1 MVDLLRGVALVGVG
15 AANLLVFNTSNGHF
29 ESYAQRFPDA
39 LNQFALQF
47 FMVFLKGK
55 FYSLFALLFGLSAAL
70 ALQARGVGPFLK
82 RAAVLGVLGVLHLLL
97 VWRGD
102 VLLQYALMGLLLLL
116 IRRWPTT
123 LQVGVAVSLFLL
135 GFAETWLA
143 PPAPEPIPLPDS
155 SYWQAVWERSSHTF
169 LTSWALEDWLYQAR
183 IFAWLLLGYL
193 LGEGKRYE
201 QFLRPKAVVRV
212 LLAAGMSLLLAG
224 VLIQV
229 LGLRGEQGRG
239 WETELLK
246 LALTAVFYAGN
257 VLLLLLLP
265 VAFYVS
271 GVARRVVAL
280 LSSFGKMTLTH
291 YLLQN
296 LLFSWLF
303 FGYGLGWYRQVA
315 PVTLWVGYLVLVLV
329 QVLASYWWLGR
340 FGQGPFEKLVRY
352 FTRR

>member
-1 MVDLLRGVALVGVG
+1 M
-15 AANLLVFNTSNGHF
+15 
-29 ESYAQRFPDA
+29 
-39 LNQFALQF
+39 
-47 FMVFLKGK
+47 
-55 FYSLFALLFGLSAAL
+55 
-70 ALQARGVGPFLK
+70 
-82 RAAVLGVLGVLHLLL
+82 
-97 VWRGD
+97 
-102 VLLQYALMGLLLLL
+102 
-116 IRRWPTT
+116 
-123 LQVGVAVSLFLL
+123 
-135 GFAETWLA
+135 
-143 PPAPEPIPLPDS
+143 
-155 SYWQAVWERSSHTF
+155 
-169 LTSWALEDWLYQAR
+169 
-183 IFAWLLLGYL
+183 LGYL
-193 LGEGKRYE
+193 LGEGKQYE
-201 QFLRPKAVVRV
+201 QFLRPKVVVRV

-303 FGYGLGWYRQVA
+303 FGYGLGWYGQVA